1 MTEKV
6 DSAKPAAKPAA
17 AKKPAGVKPLYALHK
32 IVYGQAQTA
41 VGDSIFVPT
50 SEKERGEILKLG
62 AARELNDV
70 EAVVAKSL
78 NLDAADATG
87 EGEDFE

>member
-17 AKKPAGVKPLYALHK
+17 AKKPAGVKPLYALHR
-32 IVYGQAQTA
+32 IVYGKAQVA
-41 VGDSIFVPT
+41 VGDSIFAPT
-50 SEKERGEILKLG
+50 TEKEREDILRLG

-70 EAVVAKSL
+70 EAVVAKSMK
-78 NLDAADATG
+78 LDVTDAD
-87 EGEDFE
+87 GEDFQ